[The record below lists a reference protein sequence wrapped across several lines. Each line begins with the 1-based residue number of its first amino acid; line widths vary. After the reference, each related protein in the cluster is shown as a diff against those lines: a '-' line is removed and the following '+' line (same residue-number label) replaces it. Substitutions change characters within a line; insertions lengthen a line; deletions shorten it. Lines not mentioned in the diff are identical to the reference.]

1 MQMLNRVIAPE
12 IQEIKNLK
20 LPQPTIIH
28 LDNGIPVC
36 VTNMGTQDV
45 VKLEVIF
52 FAGRPFEDKKL
63 VSRATASM
71 LKEGTKNYTAA
82 QIAELTDFYGGTL
95 SVPVNL
101 DTSNILLFSL
111 KKHFDKLL
119 PLVGEMLSVP
129 VFPESELQ
137 LLKKRNQQKLQVDLT
152 RNDVVAY
159 RKVTEFIF
167 GKDKPYGYN
176 SQAEMYETLTVDD
189 LKNHFNKNY
198 VSENCKIF
206 LSGKIDKETIGLV
219 NKVLGQKIRKGE
231 RVRPDIDVHFEEP
244 KQIKIQP
251 PAPFQTAIR
260 MGSRMIDKK
269 HPDFKGFYVMNTVL
283 GGYFGSRLM
292 TNIREEKGYTYN
304 IYSTIDSMLY
314 DGCFYVGTEVGN
326 EFTKATIEEI
336 YKEFEALKTKLI
348 DEGEMHMVRNYLLGN
363 LLTSLDGPFN
373 VSEIIKSH
381 ILEEIPL
388 TEFEALVQTIKTISR
403 EEIRDLARKYLNKEQ
418 MWEVIVGP

>member
-1 MQMLNRVIAPE
+1 MPNRVIAPE

-20 LPQPTIIH
+20 LPQPTVH
-28 LDNGIPVC
+28 TLDNGIPVY
-36 VTNMGTQDV
+36 VTNMGTQDI

-52 FAGRPFEDKKL
+52 FAGRPFESKKL

-119 PLVGEMLSVP
+119 PLVGEMLSQP
-129 VFPESELQ
+129 VFPENELE
-137 LLKKRNQQKLQVDLT
+137 LFKKRNQQRLQVDLT

-176 SQAEMYETLTVDD
+176 SHPDMYAELESDD
-189 LKNHFNKNY
+189 LKNHFEKNY
-198 VSENCKIF
+198 VSGNCKIF
-206 LSGKIDKETIGLV
+206 LSGKIDQKTIDLV
-219 NKVLGQKIRKGE
+219 NGVLGQKIRKGE
-231 RVRPDIDVHFEEP
+231 AQKSNVEIHFEEP

-251 PAPFQTAIR
+251 PAPLQTAIR
-260 MGSRMIDKK
+260 IGSRIINKH
-269 HPDFKGFYVMNTVL
+269 HPDFKGLYVLNTIL

-292 TNIREEKGYTYN
+292 TNIREDKGYTYN
-304 IYSTIDSMLY
+304 IYSTVDSMLF

-326 EFTKATIEEI
+326 EFAGKTIEEI
-336 YKEFEALKTKLI
+336 YKEFEVLKKDLVEA
-348 DEGEMHMVRNYLLGN
+348 DELQMVRNYLLGN
-363 LLTSLDGPFN
+363 LLTMLDGPFN
-373 VSEIIKSH
+373 VSDVVKAH
-381 ILEEIPL
+381 FLEDIPL
-388 TEFEALVQTIKTISR
+388 TEFEALVQTIKTISP
-403 EEIRDLARKYLNKEQ
+403 EKIRDLARNYLNKEQ
-418 MWEVIVGP
+418 MWEVVVGP